1 MPEASA
7 ADALIGHNS
16 NMNEATREKLR
27 QIVAKV
33 ERLVEER
40 GEVNEQIKEVF
51 SESKAMGFDNK
62 AIRQVIAIRKKE
74 RSVWEEEQMILD
86 TYLTAMGLI

>member
-1 MPEASA
+1 MPETSA

-74 RSVWEEEQMILD
+74 RPVWEEEQMILD